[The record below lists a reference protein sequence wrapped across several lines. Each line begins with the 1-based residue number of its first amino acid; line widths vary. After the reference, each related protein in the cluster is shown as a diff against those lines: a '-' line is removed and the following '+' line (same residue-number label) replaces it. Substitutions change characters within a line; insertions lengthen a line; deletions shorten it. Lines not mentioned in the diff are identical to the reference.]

1 MYIGG
6 NFRSLLLLLVVV
18 LPYSFLHV
26 TVTGIR
32 VTYQYQ
38 YQYEQQ
44 DGHQED
50 HYQRELSSVPF
61 KESLLPCPKPQGVN
75 LRGRGE
81 AWVDFSRSTIFKHPN
96 GKGEYIFER
105 DMTLRLSNFSNF
117 VSLISYDDKCQLEK
131 LHCSHVTYH
140 EQHGLE
146 GVNHKKLAH
155 DLMIKQIG
163 GAFYDLAAARIY
175 PSTELVRH
183 GWHTNICIGEEQNV
197 TLFDFGSFAYM
208 KDNISIDEAAKHLE
222 ETKHKAIERL
232 VYGRPIL

>member
-1 MYIGG
+1 MECQPRSLSPTCIQSETFLPPIESREAVHHFLPTPHILLHIIQDFYSLFNMYIGG

-81 AWVDFSRSTIFKHPN
+81 AWVDLSRSTIFKHPN

-117 VSLISYDDKCQLEK
+117 VSLISYDDKCQ
-131 LHCSHVTYH
+131 
-140 EQHGLE
+140 
-146 GVNHKKLAH
+146 
-155 DLMIKQIG
+155 
-163 GAFYDLAAARIY
+163 
-175 PSTELVRH
+175 VR
-183 GWHTNICIGEEQNV
+183 TP
-197 TLFDFGSFAYM
+197 T
-208 KDNISIDEAAKHLE
+208 
-222 ETKHKAIERL
+222 
-232 VYGRPIL
+232 P